1 MGELIKVSKVD
12 ACATLTLNRP
22 EKRNSLLPEMLE
34 ELDLLFDQISN
45 DSKLRI
51 LVITGAGDKAFS
63 TGADLGV
70 FASYSPEEVRSKWVP
85 KGHQIFRKLFELPQ
99 VTIAKING
107 DTFGG
112 GLELALACDLR
123 IARSDAQLGF
133 PENRVGTAPGWN
145 GFQRAVEIVGITRAK
160 QLILTGTSI
169 DALKA
174 ESWGLVN
181 QAVEYQ
187 DLDLATETMKSEILK
202 SAPNV
207 QKISKQILN
216 TFQNSHS
223 NTVMESIAGAFAHQT
238 KDFHEGVSAFK
249 EKRPSNFRGE

>member
-1 MGELIKVSKVD
+1 MSELIKVSKDVFT
-12 ACATLTLNRP
+12 ATLTLNRP

-34 ELDLLFDQISN
+34 ELDLMLDEIAN

-63 TGADLGV
+63 TGADLSF

-99 VTIAKING
+99 ITIAKING

-123 IARSDAQLGF
+123 ISRRDARFGF

-145 GFQRAVEIVGITRAK
+145 GFQRAVEIVGIARAK

-169 DALKA
+169 DATEA
-174 ESWGLVN
+174 EIWGMVN
-181 QAVEYQ
+181 QTVDFQ
-187 DLDLATETMKSEILK
+187 DLDSAIETLQSEILK

-216 TFQNSHS
+216 TFQSSHA

-238 KDFHEGVSAFK
+238 KDFQEGVSAFK

>member
-1 MGELIKVSKVD
+1 MSELLKVSRSD
-12 ACATLTLNRP
+12 LSATLTINRP
-22 EKRNSLLPEMLE
+22 EKRNSLIPEML
-34 ELDLLFDQISN
+34 DQIDLILDEIAN
-45 DSKLRI
+45 DPKLRI

-63 TGADLGV
+63 AGADLSV
-70 FASYSPEEVRSKWVP
+70 FASFSPEEVRSKWVP

-99 VTIAKING
+99 ITIAKING

-123 IARSDAQLGF
+123 ISRSDARLGF

-145 GFQRAVEIVGITRAK
+145 GFQRAVEIVGVARAK
-160 QLILTGTSI
+160 ELILTGVSI
-169 DALKA
+169 DAAKA
-174 ESWGLVN
+174 ESWGLVH
-181 QAVEYQ
+181 QSVSYQ
-187 DLDLATETMKSEILK
+187 ELDRATESLQSEIFK
-202 SAPNV
+202 SAPHV

-216 TFQNSHS
+216 TFQSSHS

-238 KDFHEGVSAFK
+238 KDFQEGVSAFK